1 MSNVEIVDTIRDI
14 VIDIFD
20 IDDPDSIEL
29 TIDSKIED
37 YPQWDSLAH
46 INIITQIEAIYSIRF
61 SLEEIEEFEY
71 IMVIV
76 QFIAS
81 KIQH

>member
-71 IMVIV
+71 ISIIV